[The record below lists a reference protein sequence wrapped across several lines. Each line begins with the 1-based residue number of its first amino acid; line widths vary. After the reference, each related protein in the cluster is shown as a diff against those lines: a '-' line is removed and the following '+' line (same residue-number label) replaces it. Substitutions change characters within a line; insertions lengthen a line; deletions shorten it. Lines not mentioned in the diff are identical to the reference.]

1 MLKPIL
7 KRDPVVDTFNVDT
20 WTAHRI
26 AAGKAA

>member
-1 MLKPIL
+1 MLKPSL
-7 KRDPVVDTFNVDT
+7 KREPTVETFNVDT